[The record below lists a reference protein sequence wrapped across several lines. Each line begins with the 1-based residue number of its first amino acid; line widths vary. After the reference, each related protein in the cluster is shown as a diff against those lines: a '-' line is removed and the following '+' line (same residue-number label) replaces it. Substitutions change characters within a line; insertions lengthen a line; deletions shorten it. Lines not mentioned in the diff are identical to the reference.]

1 MGSGAEGLS
10 FDFEDEDTDVFAAAK
25 PSESHGELVNHQRIQ
40 SITHL
45 GTVEVDPRHAFSQ
58 LYFDSLEF
66 HVAKIGNFV
75 RKHTYFEKNLFLCI
89 RFAVWRRNIS
99 LMEDENFR
107 KELEELFRL
116 FKRLIEKESV
126 EGMSDMDPQQMEQL
140 KAFMAQFEDV
150 KDKLQ
155 IEMIPVDPF
164 SKMMVSSLVQQ
175 LREQLGP
182 EDDVAPQETI
192 DDLLNRRETEL
203 QALSDASQRYQ
214 SLIETIDEQL
224 KNPELSDAE
233 IDMLLDKRSQISAKM
248 TKV

>member
-1 MGSGAEGLS
+1 
-10 FDFEDEDTDVFAAAK
+10 
-25 PSESHGELVNHQRIQ
+25 
-40 SITHL
+40 
-45 GTVEVDPRHAFSQ
+45 
-58 LYFDSLEF
+58 
-66 HVAKIGNFV
+66 
-75 RKHTYFEKNLFLCI
+75 
-89 RFAVWRRNIS
+89 
-99 LMEDENFR
+99 MEDENFR